1 MVNISH
7 RINEKNN
14 TVYVTVTGR
23 LTGEDMIRHITSII
37 LEPAHHPGM
46 DFITDIS
53 EAEIDP
59 SFEMLVRFHNHL
71 KVYESKLGR
80 FRWAFIVDGHRNR
93 KAAELYRSLSALS
106 DGQIVEIFKARDEAE
121 KWINSK

>member
-7 RINEKNN
+7 NINEKNN

-23 LTGEDMIRHITSII
+23 LTGEDMIKHATTII
-37 LEPAHHPGM
+37 LEPAHRPGM

-71 KVYESKLGR
+71 KAYEWKLR
-80 FRWAFIVDGHRNR
+80 KYRSAFIVGDHNNR
-93 KAAELYRSLSALS
+93 KAVELYRSLSALS
-106 DGQIVEIFKARDEAE
+106 NGHIVEIFKAREEAE

>member
-1 MVNISH
+1 MVNIGH
-7 RINEKNN
+7 RIDEKNN
-14 TVYVTVTGR
+14 AVYVTVTGR
-23 LTGEDMIRHITSII
+23 LTGEDLIRHIASIT

-53 EAEIDP
+53 ETEIDP
-59 SFEMLVRFHNHL
+59 SFQMLVRFHNHL

-80 FRWAFIVDGHRNR
+80 FRWAFIVGDHSNS

-106 DGQIVEIFKARDEAE
+106 NGQIVEIFKVRDEAQ